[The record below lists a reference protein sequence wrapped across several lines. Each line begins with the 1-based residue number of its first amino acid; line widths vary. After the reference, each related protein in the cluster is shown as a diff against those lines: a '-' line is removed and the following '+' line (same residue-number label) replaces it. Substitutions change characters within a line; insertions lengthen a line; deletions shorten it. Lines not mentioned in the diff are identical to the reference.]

1 MKDYDPFMK
10 PDKSLSHR
18 VVQGGFWV
26 FGLRIIQQGFNF
38 IRLIIL
44 ARVLAPHDFGLM
56 GIALL
61 TMTTIE
67 TFSQTGFQTALIQKK
82 ESIRTYLDCAWT
94 VSVLRGFVLSGILFF
109 LALVASDF
117 FNSPEA
123 KPIIQVIGVSILI
136 QSLGNIGVVYF
147 QKDLEFN
154 KQFVYEL
161 AGTIADFVVVVSSVL
176 ILRNVWALVLGLLA
190 GNSAR
195 CFASYLVHPYRPRLN
210 LDLQKV
216 RELWGFGRWVLGSSI
231 LIFLI
236 THGDDIFVGKLLGAS
251 ALGFYQ
257 MAYRISNMP
266 ATEITHV
273 ISQVTFPAYSKI
285 QDNMHKLREAYLR
298 ILRMTAFL
306 SFPISGLIFVLAP
319 DFTIIFLEEKWMA
332 MVPAMQ
338 VLVFWG
344 LIRSIGATTGPVMYA
359 IGRPEILTKYQ
370 ILQLIMLAISI
381 YPLTLYWGIFGASC
395 AVLVASMWANT
406 LAFYATIKITNCGIL
421 NFVKTIGFPLVSSLV
436 ATVLQLIL
444 KKVWIIQNSSL
455 ALFIL
460 SLTFYGLVYL
470 GVTYLLD
477 RFLAIRIK
485 TLAKVVFSTML
496 RS

>member
-1 MKDYDPFMK
+1 
-10 PDKSLSHR
+10 
-18 VVQGGFWV
+18 
-26 FGLRIIQQGFNF
+26 
-38 IRLIIL
+38 
-44 ARVLAPHDFGLM
+44 
-56 GIALL
+56 
-61 TMTTIE
+61 
-67 TFSQTGFQTALIQKK
+67 
-82 ESIRTYLDCAWT
+82 
-94 VSVLRGFVLSGILFF
+94 
-109 LALVASDF
+109 
-117 FNSPEA
+117 
-123 KPIIQVIGVSILI
+123 
-136 QSLGNIGVVYF
+136 
-147 QKDLEFN
+147 
-154 KQFVYEL
+154 
-161 AGTIADFVVVVSSVL
+161 
-176 ILRNVWALVLGLLA
+176 LRNVWALVLGLLA
-190 GNSAR
+190 GNAAR
-195 CFASYLVHPYRPRLN
+195 CCVTYLVHPYRPRLN
-210 LDLQKV
+210 FDL
-216 RELWGFGRWVLGSSI
+216 RNAIELWGFGRWVFGSSV

-236 THGDDIFVGKLLGAS
+236 THGDDIFVGKLLGVA

-257 MAYRISNMP
+257 MAYRISNIP

-285 QDNMHKLREAYLR
+285 QDNVQKLREAYLR

-306 SFPISGLIFVLAP
+306 SFPISGLIFVLAS

-359 IGRPEILTKYQ
+359 VGRPEILTKYQ
-370 ILQLIMLAISI
+370 MLQLIMLAISI

-395 AVLVASMWANT
+395 AVLVASMWANS

-421 NFVKTIGFPLVSSLV
+421 NFVKTIGFPLVGSLV

-444 KKVWIIQNSSL
+444 KKGSIIQNNSL
-455 ALFIL
+455 ASFIL

-485 TLAKVVFSTML
+485 TLAKVVFSTLL